1 MAPLTLYR
9 IDLKDPDVAFPRT
22 IAWLIEMGVLVPVEP
37 DAEQRA
43 EDGTLLAVV
52 IYTDAGRDFY
62 AGVGEETP

>member
-1 MAPLTLYR
+1 MTLYR
-9 IDLKDPDVAFPRT
+9 PSGRFKGQIKRLVVQGA
-22 IAWLIEMGVLVPVEP
+22 LVPVEP

-43 EDGTLLAVV
+43 EDGTLLGVV